1 MRSALLQ
8 AITDLMKIW
17 FYLGLFITHIEHDAL
32 AVA

>member
-8 AITDLMKIW
+8 AITDLTEIW
-17 FYLGLFITHIEHDAL
+17 FCLGLFITHIEHDTL